1 MPDIIRKARVQDAK
15 RIYEIAKSNS
25 LTQLTKKE
33 TVLSG
38 FLVSEFDLDTYIK
51 YIKNLEQFYVLEKNG
66 DVKAF
71 ILAFKDDELDNDLIV
86 NKKIRN
92 YAKNSY
98 CVIKQVCVDKD
109 CHRKGYATKLYD
121 YYINSVEG
129 DIYLSIVFEPY
140 NSASVQFHT
149 KMGFQER
156 FTVIAEDNIKRGIFL
171 WINHN
176 NGNYYDKEIIMKQYD
191 RAVDLYMHEDSL
203 NWSKLN
209 HFFYSTGGLLLV
221 LSFLTTQI
229 GMQFSLYLAIVSI
242 VGIALSLLFYIALNS
257 GISYMQERKKSV
269 VALEKILI
277 SMSGMNVVTANPTKM
292 KLKRAPTTKA
302 MKMIPLC
309 SLGIW
314 MLIFIASIIFLIS
327 GK

>member
-1 MPDIIRKARVQDAK
+1 LPEIIRKARVQDAK

-51 YIKNLEQFYVLEKNG
+51 YIENLEQFYVLEKNG

-86 NKKIRN
+86 NKRIRD

-140 NSASVQFHT
+140 NSVSVQFHT

-171 WINHN
+171 WVNHN

-221 LSFLTTQI
+221 LSFLTTQVGI
-229 GMQFSLYLAIVSI
+229 QFSLYLAIVSI

-257 GISYMQERKKSV
+257 GVSYMQERKKSV

-277 SMSGMNVVTANPTKM
+277 NMSGMNVVTANPTKIY
-292 KLKRAPTTKA
+292 LKRAPATKV

-314 MLIFIASIIFLIS
+314 MLIFMASIVF
-327 GK
+327 